1 MVFFSRKFTVTVT
14 GLEPTFTRTIAPEK
28 NANLRKLN
36 LTKQGYNKLPR
47 MGELEEGEGRDLV

>member
-1 MVFFSRKFTVTVT
+1 MTVT